1 MSFSQITPTDKF
13 GWHAAYLPVYERLFK
28 PFLELDSD
36 QFHRAIRL
44 LEIGTDGGG
53 GLRMYQEYFP
63 YAQITGVDISPI
75 PDAVKDQPRIMHYQ
89 EDAYKQ
95 STVALLE
102 AVFHQFDILIDDG
115 PHTLGSQM
123 FFVQNY
129 PHLLTPEGIAIVED
143 IQDPAHIAQLQS
155 VLPPGF
161 HSMAIDLRH
170 VEPTRYDNLLF
181 CVFR

>member
-1 MSFSQITPTDKF
+1 MYQD
-13 GWHAAYLPVYERLFK
+13 Y
-28 PFLELDSD
+28 FLEALIVGIDVSP
-36 QFHRAIRL
+36 
-44 LEIGTDGGG
+44 TPDG
-53 GLRMYQEYFP
+53 
-63 YAQITGVDISPI
+63 
-75 PDAVKDQPRIMHYQ
+75 VKDQPRIIHHHQM
-89 EDAYKQ
+89 DAYQQ
-95 STVALLE
+95 SSVTFLGLS
-102 AVFHQFDILIDDG
+102 HHLFDVIIDDG
-115 PHTLGSQM
+115 PHTLGSQI

-129 PHLLTPEGIAIVED
+129 PNLLTPEGIAIVED